1 MYISG
6 GNMTDLRM
14 EIEVHYEPLL
24 AEIHSR
30 VSQWLID
37 YKAGL
42 WGKPYESK
50 DLRLSKVEAYL
61 DDIPLWVL
69 LSVASNSA
77 ETLQTCSARLGS
89 FLEDETI
96 LAIKTGAEILSICDG
111 LGFSIERPIYGEGNT
126 FMVTCKLDRLS
137 EVLSLQAL
145 EFYPMPELTIPS
157 YSKDASRVLL
167 GHRENRHNN
176 GVNMSVLSI
185 LSTVGYKLTDIA
197 KDVEP
202 KPEGVKQEDWDNYL
216 SQSEIVKAE
225 LANKPFYFKWAYD
238 KRGRVYSHGYHI
250 NIQSSEY
257 HKACLSFSKSV
268 ELTDRGW
275 YWLKVDIANAFG
287 LDKELWADRVAFVDS
302 NIDAMLADIDGWS
315 EKADDKLL
323 AKSALLA
330 YRDSLASGKSNHIV
344 RLDATTSG
352 PQLMSVMARDIEG
365 MERFNVIGSS
375 VRRDFYT
382 EVAQAIYDQ
391 TRDSKL
397 WGSNPDFKKIRKDI
411 KRSIMT
417 YYYNSEA
424 NPKAYF
430 GEDSKELKVFYDV
443 MATSAKGAVE
453 LKGYINSL
461 WSDTKL
467 YNAWYLPDGHYA
479 YCPVMVQDK
488 KRVEVKEMKGGT
500 ATMTVVCD
508 VNKPSHEPHRSLMPS
523 TIHSV
528 DGLILRWVVEILN
541 DQGIQVSP
549 IHDSFGVH
557 AEHCDALREAYRKCL
572 ARLYKEDILNS
583 ILRQIQPDASFKL
596 PEYSEE
602 VYQAIR
608 GNTEG
613 YYIC

>member
-1 MYISG
+1 MEVD
-6 GNMTDLRM
+6 MVDLKL

-24 AEIHSR
+24 SEIHSR
-30 VSQWLID
+30 ISKWLEE
-37 YKAGL
+37 YKSGL
-42 WGKPYESK
+42 WGKTYESK
-50 DLRLSKVEAYL
+50 DSRLAKVEANL

-69 LSVASNSA
+69 VSVASNQQ

-111 LGFSIERPIYGEGNT
+111 LGFSIERPIYGQGNT

-145 EFYPMPELTIPS
+145 EFYPMPELAIPDCPKS
-157 YSKDASRVLL
+157 NAQVLL
-167 GHRENRHNN
+167 GHRENRHENTL
-176 GVNMSVLSI
+176 NMSVLSI
-185 LSTVGYKLTDIA
+185 LGSVGYKLTPIA
-197 KDVEP
+197 AMTEEKT
-202 KPEGVKQEDWDNYL
+202 EGVRQEDWDNYL
-216 SQSEIVKAE
+216 EQCEIVKSE
-225 LANKPFYFKWAYD
+225 LGSKPFYFKWAYD
-238 KRGRVYSHGYHI
+238 KRGRVYSRGYHI
-250 NIQSSEY
+250 QIQANEF
-257 HKACLSFSKSV
+257 HKACLAFSKSV
-268 ELTDRGW
+268 DLTDRGW

-287 LDKELWADRVAFVDS
+287 LDKELWADRVAFVDN

-315 EKADDKLL
+315 AKADEPLL

-330 YRDSLASGKSNHIV
+330 YKESLATGKSNHIV

-352 PQLMSVMARDIEG
+352 PQLMSVMTRDIEG
-365 MERFNVIGSS
+365 MQRFNVIGSS
-375 VRRDFYT
+375 ARRDFYT
-382 EVAQAIYDQ
+382 EVTTAIYDQ
-391 TRDSKL
+391 TRGSKL
-397 WGSNPDFKKIRKDI
+397 WGSNPDFKNIRKDI

-488 KRVEVKEMKGGT
+488 KRVEIKEMKGGT

-508 VNKPSHEPHRSLMPS
+508 VNKPSHESHRSLMPS

-528 DGLILRWVVEILN
+528 DALIMRWVVEILN

-583 ILRQIQPDASFKL
+583 ILRQIQPDAEFEL
-596 PEYSEE
+596 PKYSEE
-602 VYQAIR
+602 IYQAIR

>member
-1 MYISG
+1 MV
-6 GNMTDLRM
+6 DLRM

-24 AEIHSR
+24 SEIHSR
-30 VSQWLID
+30 ISKWLED
-37 YKAGL
+37 YRLGL
-42 WGKPYESK
+42 WGKTYESK
-50 DLRLSKVEAYL
+50 DLRLSKVKANL

-69 LSVASNSA
+69 LSIASNSA

-89 FLEDETI
+89 FLEDETL
-96 LAIKTGAEILSICDG
+96 LAIKTGAELLSICDG
-111 LGFSIERPIYGEGNT
+111 LGYVIERPVYGEGNT
-126 FMVTCKLDRLS
+126 FMVHCHLDRLS
-137 EVLSLQAL
+137 EVLALQAL
-145 EFYPMPELTIPS
+145 EFYPMPEESIPS
-157 YSKDASRVLL
+157 YSKDSSRVLL

-176 GVNMSVLSI
+176 GVNMSVLAI
-185 LSTVGYKLTDIA
+185 LSTVGYKLTPIA
-197 KDVEP
+197 AMTED
-202 KPEGVKQEDWDNYL
+202 KPEGVRDTDWQNYL
-216 SQSEIVKAE
+216 EQCEIVKAE

-238 KRGRVYSHGYHI
+238 KRGRVYSKGYHI
-250 NIQSSEY
+250 NIQANEY
-257 HKACLSFSKSV
+257 HKACLSFSKEV

-287 LDKELWADRVAFVDS
+287 LDKLTWDERVAYVDEH
-302 NIDAMLADIDGWS
+302 ITDMLTDIEAWS

-330 YRDSLASGKSNHIV
+330 YKESLATGKSNHIV

-365 MERFNVIGSS
+365 MQRFNVIGSS

-397 WGSNPDFKKIRKDI
+397 WGSNPDFKKIRKGI
-411 KRSIMT
+411 KQSIMT

-523 TIHSV
+523 TIHSI
-528 DGLILRWVVEILN
+528 DALMMRWVVEILN

-583 ILRQIQPDASFKL
+583 ILKQIQSDAEFKL
-596 PEYSEE
+596 PEYDPAIYE
-602 VYQAIR
+602 AIR
-608 GNTEG
+608 NNTDG

>member
-1 MYISG
+1 MV
-6 GNMTDLRM
+6 DLKL

-24 AEIHSR
+24 SEIHKRISK
-30 VSQWLID
+30 WLED
-37 YKAGL
+37 YRLGL
-42 WGKPYESK
+42 WGKTYESK
-50 DLRLSKVEAYL
+50 DIRIAKVEANL

-69 LSVASNSA
+69 LSIASNSD

-96 LAIKTGAEILSICDG
+96 LAIKTGAELLSICDG
-111 LGFSIERPIYGEGNT
+111 LGYVIERPVYGQGNT
-126 FMVTCKLDRLS
+126 FMVHCKLDRLS

-145 EFYPMPELTIPS
+145 EFYPMPEVSIPDCPKS
-157 YSKDASRVLL
+157 NAQVLL
-167 GHRENRHNN
+167 GHRENRHENTL
-176 GVNMSVLSI
+176 NMSVLSI
-185 LSTVGYKLTDIA
+185 LGSVGYRLTPIA
-197 KDVEP
+197 TMVEP
-202 KPEGVKQEDWDNYL
+202 KPDGVRAEDWDNYL
-216 SQSEIVKAE
+216 EQCEIVKSE

-238 KRGRVYSHGYHI
+238 KRGRVYSKGYHI
-250 NIQSSEY
+250 NIQANEY

-287 LDKELWADRVAFVDS
+287 LDKETWADRVAFVDS
-302 NIDAMLADIDGWS
+302 NIDAMLADIDAWS

-330 YRDSLASGKSNHIV
+330 YRDSLVTGKSNHIV

-365 MERFNVIGSS
+365 MQRFNVIGSS

-411 KRSIMT
+411 KRSLMT

-488 KRVEVKEMKGGT
+488 KRVEIKEMKGGT

-523 TIHSV
+523 TIHSI
-528 DGLILRWVVEILN
+528 DALMMRWVVEILN

-572 ARLYKEDILNS
+572 ARLYKEDILNN
-583 ILRQIQPDASFKL
+583 ILSQIQPDARFEL
-596 PEYSEE
+596 PEYDPAIYE
-602 VYQAIR
+602 AIR
-608 GNTEG
+608 NNADG

>member
-1 MYISG
+1 
-6 GNMTDLRM
+6 MTDLRL
-14 EIEVHYEPLL
+14 EIEVHYELL
-24 AEIHSR
+24 LSEIHKR
-30 VSQWLID
+30 VSQWLQD
-37 YKAGL
+37 YKSGL
-42 WGKPYESK
+42 WGKTYESK

-69 LSVASNSA
+69 VSVASNQQ

-111 LGFSIERPIYGEGNT
+111 LGYIIERPVYGEGNT

-145 EFYPMPELTIPS
+145 EFYPMPELAIPDCPKS
-157 YSKDASRVLL
+157 NSAVLL
-167 GHRENRHNN
+167 GHKENRHENTL
-176 GVNMSVLSI
+176 NMSVLAI
-185 LSTVGYKLTDIA
+185 LSSVGYRLTTIA
-197 KDVEP
+197 TMTEE
-202 KPEGVKQEDWDNYL
+202 KPEGVRDTDWQNYL
-216 SQSEIVKAE
+216 EQCEIVKAE
-225 LANKPFYFKWAYD
+225 LADKPFYFKWAYD
-238 KRGRVYSHGYHI
+238 KRGRVYSKGYHI
-250 NIQSSEY
+250 QIQASEY
-257 HKACLSFSKSV
+257 HKACLQFSKSV

-287 LDKELWADRVAFVDS
+287 LDKLTWDERVNYVDEYIS
-302 NIDAMLADIDGWS
+302 DMLADIDAWS
-315 EKADDKLL
+315 AKADDPLL

-330 YRDSLASGKSNHIV
+330 YKESLQTGKSNHIV

-352 PQLMSVMARDIEG
+352 AQLMSVLTRDIEA
-365 MERFNVIGSS
+365 MEKLNVLGSDT
-375 VRRDFYT
+375 RWDFYT
-382 EVAQAIYDQ
+382 LVAKEVYAR
-391 TRDSKL
+391 TSDSKL
-397 WGSNPDFKKIRKDI
+397 WGDSPNFKEIRKLC
-411 KRSIMT
+411 KKAIMT
-417 YYYNSEA
+417 SLYNSEA
-424 NPKAYF
+424 KPAEFF
-430 GEDSKELKVFYDV
+430 GKDTKELQEFYNVLDEV
-443 MATSAKGAVE
+443 VPGAMK
-453 LKGYINSL
+453 LKSYINSL
-461 WSDTKL
+461 WSDKVL
-467 YNAWYLPDGHYA
+467 ANSWYLPDGHYA

-508 VNKPSHEPHRSLMPS
+508 VNKASNEPHRSLTPNV
-523 TIHSV
+523 IHSIDAV
-528 DGLILRWVVEILN
+528 VMRWVVEILN

-572 ARLYKEDILNS
+572 ARLYKEDILNN
-583 ILRQIQPDASFKL
+583 ILRQIQPDAEFEL

>member
-1 MYISG
+1 MVDI
-6 GNMTDLRM
+6 RM

-24 AEIHSR
+24 AEIHSHI
-30 VSQWLID
+30 SKWLED
-37 YKAGL
+37 YRLGL
-42 WGKPYESK
+42 WGKTYESK
-50 DLRLSKVEAYL
+50 DIRLSKVEAAL

-69 LSVASNSA
+69 LSIASNQQ

-111 LGFSIERPIYGEGNT
+111 LGYQIERPVYGEGNT

-145 EFYPMPELTIPS
+145 EFYPMPELAIPDCPKS
-157 YSKDASRVLL
+157 NAQVLL
-167 GHRENRHNN
+167 GHRENRHSNTI
-176 GVNMSVLSI
+176 NMSVLAI

-197 KDVEP
+197 KEVEP
-202 KPEGVKQEDWDNYL
+202 KPEGVRDTDWDNYL
-216 SQSEIVKAE
+216 EQCKIVKSE
-225 LANKPFYFKWAYD
+225 LQGKPFYFKWAYD
-238 KRGRVYSHGYHI
+238 KRGRVYSKGYHI
-250 NIQSSEY
+250 NIQANEY

-268 ELTDRGW
+268 DLTDRGW

-287 LDKELWADRVAFVDS
+287 LDKELWADRVAYVDEH
-302 NIDAMLADIDGWS
+302 ITDMLADIDAWS
-315 EKADDKLL
+315 AKADDPLL

-330 YRDSLASGKSNHIV
+330 YRDSLATGKSSHIV

-352 PQLMSVMARDIEG
+352 PQLMSVMTRDIAG

-375 VRRDFYT
+375 ARRDFYT

-443 MATSAKGAVE
+443 METSATGAVA
-453 LKGYINSL
+453 LKKYINSL
-461 WSDTKL
+461 WSDKVL

-488 KRVEVKEMKGGT
+488 KRVEIKEMKGGT

-523 TIHSV
+523 TIHSI
-528 DGLILRWVVEILN
+528 DALMMRWVVEILN

-572 ARLYKEDILNS
+572 ARLYKEDILND
-583 ILRQIQPDASFKL
+583 ILKQIQPDAKFEL
-596 PEYSEE
+596 PEYDPAIYE
-602 VYQAIR
+602 AIR
-608 GNTEG
+608 NNADG

>member
-1 MYISG
+1 MV
-6 GNMTDLRM
+6 DRKL

-37 YKAGL
+37 YKSGL
-42 WGKPYESK
+42 WGKTYESK
-50 DLRLSKVEAYL
+50 NIRVAKVEAAL
-61 DDIPLWVL
+61 EDIPLWVL
-69 LSVASNSA
+69 LSVASNQQ

-111 LGFSIERPIYGEGNT
+111 LGYEIERPVYGEGNT
-126 FMVTCKLDRLS
+126 FMVHCHLDRLR
-137 EVLSLQAL
+137 EVLALQAL
-145 EFYPMPELTIPS
+145 EFYPMPELAIPDCPKS
-157 YSKDASRVLL
+157 NAQVLL
-167 GHRENRHNN
+167 GHRENRHENTL
-176 GVNMSVLSI
+176 NMSVLSI
-185 LSTVGYKLTDIA
+185 LGSVGYKLTDIA
-197 KDVEP
+197 KEIEE
-202 KPEGVKQEDWDNYL
+202 KPEGVIDTDWDTYL
-216 SQSEIVKAE
+216 EQCEIVKTE
-225 LANKPFYFKWAYD
+225 LSSKPFYFKWAYD
-238 KRGRVYSHGYHI
+238 KRGRVYSKGYHI
-250 NIQSSEY
+250 NIQANEY
-257 HKACLSFSKSV
+257 HKACLQFSKSV
-268 ELTDRGW
+268 DLTDRGW

-287 LDKELWADRVAFVDS
+287 LDKLTWDERVAYVDEH
-302 NIDAMLADIDGWS
+302 ITDMIADIDAWS
-315 EKADDKLL
+315 AKADDPLL

-330 YRDSLASGKSNHIV
+330 YKESLATGKSNHIV

-352 PQLMSVMARDIEG
+352 PQLMSVMTRDIEG
-365 MERFNVIGSS
+365 MQRFNVIGSDT
-375 VRRDFYT
+375 RRDFYT
-382 EVAQAIYDQ
+382 EIATAIYDQ
-391 TRDSKL
+391 TRGSKL
-397 WGSNPDFKKIRKDI
+397 WGETPSFKNIRKDI
-411 KRSIMT
+411 KASIMT
-417 YYYNSEA
+417 YFYNSEA

-488 KRVEVKEMKGGT
+488 KRIEIKEMKGGT

-508 VNKPSHEPHRSLMPS
+508 VNKPSHKPHRSLMPS

-528 DGLILRWVVEILN
+528 DALMMRWVVEILN

-572 ARLYKEDILNS
+572 ARLYKEDILND
-583 ILRQIQPDASFKL
+583 ILKQIQPDASFEL
-596 PEYSEE
+596 PEYDPAIYE
-602 VYQAIR
+602 AIR
-608 GNTEG
+608 NNADG

>member
-1 MYISG
+1 MI
-6 GNMTDLRM
+6 DLKL

-24 AEIHSR
+24 AEIHKR
-30 VSQWLID
+30 VSQWLQD
-37 YKAGL
+37 YKSGL
-42 WGKPYESK
+42 WGKTYESK
-50 DLRLSKVEAYL
+50 DMRLAKVEANL
-61 DDIPLWVL
+61 EDIPLWVL
-69 LSVASNSA
+69 LSIASNQS

-89 FLEDETI
+89 SLEDETL

-111 LGFSIERPIYGEGNT
+111 LGFSIERPIYGQGNT
-126 FMVTCKLDRLS
+126 FMVHCHLDRLS
-137 EVLSLQAL
+137 EVLALQAL
-145 EFYPMPELTIPS
+145 EFYPMPEVSIPDCPKS
-157 YSKDASRVLL
+157 NAQVLL
-167 GHRENRHNN
+167 GHRENRHENSL
-176 GVNMSVLSI
+176 NMSVLSI
-185 LSTVGYKLTDIA
+185 LGSVGYRLTPIA
-197 KDVEP
+197 AMVEP
-202 KPEGVKQEDWDNYL
+202 KPEGVRDTDWQNYL
-216 SQSEIVKAE
+216 EQCEIVKAE
-225 LANKPFYFKWAYD
+225 LGSKPFYFKWAYD
-238 KRGRVYSHGYHI
+238 KRGRVYSKGYHI
-250 NIQSSEY
+250 NIQANEY
-257 HKACLSFSKSV
+257 HKACISFSKSV
-268 ELTDRGW
+268 DLTDRGW

-315 EKADDKLL
+315 SKADEPLL

-330 YRDSLASGKSNHIV
+330 YKESLATGKSNHIV

-352 PQLMSVMARDIEG
+352 PQLMSVMTRDIEG
-365 MERFNVIGSS
+365 MQRFNVIGNST
-375 VRRDFYT
+375 RRDFYT

-397 WGSNPDFKKIRKDI
+397 WGETPSFKNIRKDI
-411 KRSIMT
+411 KASIMT
-417 YYYNSEA
+417 YFYNSEA

-443 MATSAKGAVE
+443 MTTSAKGAVE
-453 LKGYINSL
+453 LKSYINSL

-488 KRVEVKEMKGGT
+488 KRVEIKEMKGGT
-500 ATMTVVCD
+500 ATITVVCD
-508 VNKPSHEPHRSLMPS
+508 VNKPSHEPHRSLTPNVV
-523 TIHSV
+523 HSIDAV
-528 DGLILRWVVEILN
+528 VMHWVVEMLN

-583 ILRQIQPDASFKL
+583 IFRQIQPDASFEL

>member
-1 MYISG
+1 MV
-6 GNMTDLRM
+6 DLKL

-37 YKAGL
+37 YKSGL
-42 WGKPYESK
+42 WGKTYESK
-50 DLRLSKVEAYL
+50 DSRLAKVEANL

-69 LSVASNSA
+69 VSVASNQQ

-111 LGFSIERPIYGEGNT
+111 LGYEIERPVYGEGNT

-137 EVLSLQAL
+137 EVLTFQAL
-145 EFYPMPELTIPS
+145 EFYPMPELAIPDCPKS
-157 YSKDASRVLL
+157 NAQVLL
-167 GHRENRHNN
+167 GHRENRHSNPI
-176 GVNMSVLSI
+176 NMSVLAI

-197 KDVEP
+197 KEIEP
-202 KPEGVKQEDWDNYL
+202 KPEGVRDTDWDNYL
-216 SQSEIVKAE
+216 SQSELVKAE
-225 LANKPFYFKWAYD
+225 LGSKPFYFKWAYD
-238 KRGRVYSHGYHI
+238 KRGRVYSRGYHV
-250 NIQSSEY
+250 NVQANEF

-268 ELTDRGW
+268 DLTDRGW

-287 LDKELWADRVAFVDS
+287 LDKLTWDERVAYVDEHITDMLA
-302 NIDAMLADIDGWS
+302 NIDAWS

-330 YRDSLASGKSNHIV
+330 YQESLATGKSSHIV

-352 PQLMSVMARDIEG
+352 PQIMSVLTRDVVG
-365 MERFNVIGSS
+365 MQRFNVIGSS

-411 KRSIMT
+411 KQSIMT

-488 KRVEVKEMKGGT
+488 KRVEIKEMKGGT

-523 TIHSV
+523 TIHSI
-528 DGLILRWVVEILN
+528 DALMMRWVVEILN

-583 ILRQIQPDASFKL
+583 ILRQIQPDAEFEL
-596 PEYSEE
+596 PEYDPAIYE
-602 VYQAIR
+602 AIR
-608 GNTEG
+608 NNTDG

>member
-1 MYISG
+1 MVDIH
-6 GNMTDLRM
+6 L

-30 VSQWLID
+30 VSQWLSD

-42 WGKPYESK
+42 WGKTYESK
-50 DLRLSKVEAYL
+50 DTRLAKVEANL
-61 DDIPLWVL
+61 EDIPLWVL
-69 LSVASNSA
+69 LSIASNQQ

-111 LGFSIERPIYGEGNT
+111 LGYEIERPIYGEGNT
-126 FMVTCKLDRLS
+126 FMVHCHLDKLS
-137 EVLSLQAL
+137 EVLALQAL
-145 EFYPMPELTIPS
+145 EFYPMPELVIPDCPKS
-157 YSKDASRVLL
+157 NAQVLL
-167 GHRENRHNN
+167 GHRENRHENTL
-176 GVNMSVLSI
+176 NMSVLSI
-185 LSTVGYKLTDIA
+185 LGSVGYRLTPIA
-197 KDVEP
+197 TMTED
-202 KPEGVKQEDWDNYL
+202 KPEGVRQEDWDNYL

-238 KRGRVYSHGYHI
+238 KRGRVYSKGYHI
-250 NIQSSEY
+250 NIQANEY
-257 HKACLSFSKSV
+257 HKACLSFSKEV

-287 LDKELWADRVAFVDS
+287 LDKELW
-302 NIDAMLADIDGWS
+302 
-315 EKADDKLL
+315 
-323 AKSALLA
+323 
-330 YRDSLASGKSNHIV
+330 
-344 RLDATTSG
+344 T
-352 PQLMSVMARDIEG
+352 PQLMSVMTRDIEG
-365 MERFNVIGSS
+365 MERFNVIGNS

-382 EVAQAIYDQ
+382 EVATAIYDQ

-397 WGSNPDFKKIRKDI
+397 WGSTPDFKKIRKDI

-488 KRVEVKEMKGGT
+488 KRVEIKEMKGGT

-523 TIHSV
+523 TTHSV
-528 DGLILRWVVEILN
+528 DALMMRWVVEILN

-583 ILRQIQPDASFKL
+583 ILKQIQPDAEFEL

-602 VYQAIR
+602 IYQAIR

>member
-1 MYISG
+1 MV
-6 GNMTDLRM
+6 DLKL
-14 EIEVHYEPLL
+14 EIEVYYKPLL
-24 AEIHSR
+24 SEIHKRISK
-30 VSQWLID
+30 WLED
-37 YKAGL
+37 YRLGL
-42 WGKPYESK
+42 WGKTYESK
-50 DLRLSKVEAYL
+50 DSRLAKVEAAL
-61 DDIPLWVL
+61 EDIPLWVL
-69 LSVASNSA
+69 VSVASNQQ

-89 FLEDETI
+89 FLEDETL
-96 LAIKTGAEILSICDG
+96 LAIKTGAEVLSICDG
-111 LGFSIERPIYGEGNT
+111 LGFSIERPIYGQGNT
-126 FMVTCKLDRLS
+126 FKVHCHLDRLS

-145 EFYPMPELTIPS
+145 EFYPMPELAIPS
-157 YSKDASRVLL
+157 YSKDSSRVLL
-167 GHRENRHNN
+167 GHRENRHSNPI
-176 GVNMSVLSI
+176 NMSVLSI

-197 KDVEP
+197 KEVEP
-202 KPEGVKQEDWDNYL
+202 KPEGVRQEDWDNYL
-216 SQSEIVKAE
+216 SQSKLVKDA
-225 LANKPFYFKWAYD
+225 LGNKPFYFKWAYD
-238 KRGRVYSHGYHI
+238 KRGRVYSRGYHI

-257 HKACLSFSKSV
+257 HKACLQFSKEV

-287 LDKELWADRVAFVDS
+287 LDKEVWDKRVAFVDS
-302 NIDAMLADIDGWS
+302 NIDAMLADIDVWS
-315 EKADDKLL
+315 AKADDPLL

-330 YRDSLASGKSNHIV
+330 YKDSLVTGKSNHIV

-352 PQLMSVMARDIEG
+352 PQLMSVMTRDIEG
-365 MERFNVIGSS
+365 MQRFNVVDSS

-411 KRSIMT
+411 KRSLMT

-430 GEDSKELKVFYDV
+430 GEDSEELRVFYDV
-443 MATSAKGAVE
+443 METSATGAVA
-453 LKGYINSL
+453 LKKYINSL

-508 VNKPSHEPHRSLMPS
+508 VNKASHEPHRSLMPS

-528 DGLILRWVVEILN
+528 DGLILRWVIEKLN

-583 ILRQIQPDASFKL
+583 ILKQIQPDARFEL
-596 PEYSEE
+596 PEYDPA
-602 VYQAIR
+602 VYEAIR
-608 GNTEG
+608 NNADG

>member
-1 MYISG
+1 MV
-6 GNMTDLRM
+6 DLKL

-24 AEIHSR
+24 AEIHKR
-30 VSQWLID
+30 VSKWLQD
-37 YKAGL
+37 YRLGL
-42 WGKPYESK
+42 WGKTYESK
-50 DLRLSKVEAYL
+50 DIRVAKVEAAL
-61 DDIPLWVL
+61 EDIPLWVL
-69 LSVASNSA
+69 FSVASNSA

-96 LAIKTGAEILSICDG
+96 LAIKTGAELLSICDG
-111 LGFSIERPIYGEGNT
+111 LGYEIERPIYGQGNT

-145 EFYPMPELTIPS
+145 EFYPMPELAIPDCPKS
-157 YSKDASRVLL
+157 NAQVLL
-167 GHRENRHNN
+167 GHRENRHENTL
-176 GVNMSVLSI
+176 NMSVLSI
-185 LSTVGYKLTDIA
+185 LGSVGYRLTPIA
-197 KDVEP
+197 TMTED
-202 KPEGVKQEDWDNYL
+202 KPDGVRQEDWQNYL
-216 SQSEIVKAE
+216 EQCEIVKAE
-225 LANKPFYFKWAYD
+225 LGSKPFYFKWAYD
-238 KRGRVYSHGYHI
+238 KRGRVYSRGYHI
-250 NIQSSEY
+250 QIQANEF

-268 ELTDRGW
+268 DLTDRGW

-287 LDKELWADRVAFVDS
+287 LDKLTWDERVAYVDEH
-302 NIDAMLADIDGWS
+302 ITDMLADIDAWS
-315 EKADDKLL
+315 DKADDKLL

-330 YRDSLASGKSNHIV
+330 YKESLATGKSNHIV

-352 PQLMSVMARDIEG
+352 PQLMSVMTRDIEG
-365 MERFNVIGSS
+365 MQRFNVIGSS
-375 VRRDFYT
+375 TRRDFYT
-382 EVAQAIYDQ
+382 EVTTAIYDQ

-443 MATSAKGAVE
+443 MATAAKGAVE

-488 KRVEVKEMKGGT
+488 KRVEIKEMKGGT

-523 TIHSV
+523 TIHSI
-528 DGLILRWVVEILN
+528 DALMMRWVVEILN

-572 ARLYKEDILNS
+572 ARLYKEDILGS
-583 ILRQIQPDASFKL
+583 ILRQIQPDARFEL
-596 PEYSEE
+596 PEYDPAIYE
-602 VYQAIR
+602 AIR
-608 GNTEG
+608 NNTDG

>member
-1 MYISG
+1 MV
-6 GNMTDLRM
+6 DLKL

-24 AEIHSR
+24 AEIHKRISK
-30 VSQWLID
+30 WLED
-37 YKAGL
+37 YHLGL
-42 WGKPYESK
+42 WGKTYESK
-50 DLRLSKVEAYL
+50 DSRLAKVEAAL

-69 LSVASNSA
+69 LSVASNTS

-89 FLEDETI
+89 FLEDETL

-111 LGFSIERPIYGEGNT
+111 LGYEIERPIYGQGNT
-126 FMVTCKLDRLS
+126 FMVHCRLDRLS

-145 EFYPMPELTIPS
+145 EFYPMPELAIPDCPKS
-157 YSKDASRVLL
+157 NAQVLL
-167 GHRENRHNN
+167 GHRENRHDREI
-176 GVNMSVLSI
+176 NMSVLDI
-185 LSTVGYKLTDIA
+185 LSTVGYKLTPIA
-197 KDVEP
+197 AMAED
-202 KPEGVKQEDWDNYL
+202 KPEGVREEDWTNYL
-216 SQSEIVKAE
+216 EQCEIVKSE
-225 LANKPFYFKWAYD
+225 LGSKPFYFKWAYD
-238 KRGRVYSHGYHI
+238 KRGRVYDKGYHI
-250 NIQSSEY
+250 HIQSSEY
-257 HKACLSFSKSV
+257 HKACLSFSKEV

-287 LDKELWADRVAFVDS
+287 LDKELWADRVAYVDE
-302 NIDAMLADIDGWS
+302 NIDAMLLDIDGWS
-315 EKADDKLL
+315 EKADDPLL

-330 YRDSLASGKSNHIV
+330 YKESLATGKSNHIV

-352 PQLMSVMARDIEG
+352 PQIMSVLTRDVAG
-365 MERFNVIGSS
+365 MERFNVIGSDT
-375 VRRDFYT
+375 RRDFYT
-382 EVAQAIYDQ
+382 EVATAIYDR
-391 TRDSKL
+391 TKGSKL

-417 YYYNSEA
+417 YFYNSEA

-430 GEDSKELKVFYDV
+430 GEDSEELRVFYDV
-443 MATSAKGAVE
+443 METSATGAVA
-453 LKGYINSL
+453 LKKYINSL

-488 KRVEVKEMKGGT
+488 KRVEIKEMKGGT

-523 TIHSV
+523 TIHSI
-528 DGLILRWVVEILN
+528 DALMMRWVVEILN

-557 AEHCDALREAYRKCL
+557 ANHCDALREAYRKCL
-572 ARLYKEDILNS
+572 ARLYKEGTINS
-583 ILRQIQPDASFKL
+583 ILSQIQPDAEYPL
-596 PEYSEE
+596 PEYDPA
-602 VYQAIR
+602 VYEAIR
-608 GNTEG
+608 NNTDG

>member
-1 MYISG
+1 MVDI
-6 GNMTDLRM
+6 RM

-24 AEIHSR
+24 AEIHKRISK
-30 VSQWLID
+30 WLED
-37 YKAGL
+37 YRLGL
-42 WGKPYESK
+42 WGKTYESK
-50 DLRLSKVEAYL
+50 DIRIAKVEANL

-111 LGFSIERPIYGEGNT
+111 LGYVIERPIYGQGNT
-126 FMVTCKLDRLS
+126 FMVTCHLDRLS

-145 EFYPMPELTIPS
+145 EFYPMPEVSIPDCPKS
-157 YSKDASRVLL
+157 NAQVLL
-167 GHRENRHNN
+167 GHRENRHENSL
-176 GVNMSVLSI
+176 NMSVLSI
-185 LSTVGYKLTDIA
+185 LGSVGYRLTPITSM
-197 KDVEP
+197 VEP
-202 KPEGVKQEDWDNYL
+202 KPEGVRDTAWQNYL
-216 SQSEIVKAE
+216 EQCEIVKAE

-238 KRGRVYSHGYHI
+238 KRGRVYSRGYHI
-250 NIQSSEY
+250 QIQANEF
-257 HKACLSFSKSV
+257 HKACLAFSKSV
-268 ELTDRGW
+268 DLTDRGW

-287 LDKELWADRVAFVDS
+287 LDKLTWDERVAYVDEH
-302 NIDAMLADIDGWS
+302 ITDMLADIDTWS
-315 EKADDKLL
+315 AKADDPLL

-330 YRDSLASGKSNHIV
+330 YQESLQTGKSNHIV

-352 PQLMSVMARDIEG
+352 PQLMSVMTRDIEG
-365 MERFNVIGSS
+365 MQRFNVIGSS

-443 MATSAKGAVE
+443 METSATGAVA
-453 LKGYINSL
+453 LKKYINSL

-488 KRVEVKEMKGGT
+488 KRIEVKEMKGGT

-572 ARLYKEDILNS
+572 ARLYKEDILNG
-583 ILRQIQPDASFKL
+583 ILRQIQPDARFEL

-602 VYQAIR
+602 IYQAIR

>member
-1 MYISG
+1 MVDI
-6 GNMTDLRM
+6 RM
-14 EIEVHYEPLL
+14 EIEVHYESLL

-30 VSQWLID
+30 VSQWLQD
-37 YKAGL
+37 YKSGL
-42 WGKPYESK
+42 WGKTYESK
-50 DLRLSKVEAYL
+50 DSRLAKVEANL
-61 DDIPLWVL
+61 EDIPLWVL
-69 LSVASNSA
+69 LSIASNQQ

-111 LGFSIERPIYGEGNT
+111 LSFSIERPVYGEGNT
-126 FMVTCKLDRLS
+126 FMVHCHLDRLS
-137 EVLSLQAL
+137 EVLALQAL
-145 EFYPMPELTIPS
+145 EFYPMPELAIPS

-176 GVNMSVLSI
+176 GVNMSVLAI
-185 LSTVGYKLTDIA
+185 LSTVGYRLTPITAMTED
-197 KDVEP
+197 KP
-202 KPEGVKQEDWDNYL
+202 KGVRDTDWDNYL
-216 SQSEIVKAE
+216 KQCEIVKSE
-225 LANKPFYFKWAYD
+225 LGSKSFYFKWAYD
-238 KRGRVYSHGYHI
+238 KRGRVYSKGYHI
-250 NIQSSEY
+250 NIQANEY
-257 HKACLSFSKSV
+257 HKACLSFSKAV

-287 LDKELWADRVAFVDS
+287 LDKLTWDERVAYVDEH
-302 NIDAMLADIDGWS
+302 ITDMLADIDAWS
-315 EKADDKLL
+315 EKADDPLL

-330 YRDSLASGKSNHIV
+330 YKESLATGKSNHIV

-352 PQLMSVMARDIEG
+352 PQLMSVMTRDIEG
-365 MERFNVIGSS
+365 MQRFNVIGSS

-397 WGSNPDFKKIRKDI
+397 WGSNPDFKNIRKDI
-411 KRSIMT
+411 KASIMT
-417 YYYNSEA
+417 YFYNSEA

-488 KRVEVKEMKGGT
+488 KRIEVKEMKGGT

-528 DGLILRWVVEILN
+528 DALMMRWVVEILN

-583 ILRQIQPDASFKL
+583 ILRQIQPDAEFKL

-602 VYQAIR
+602 IYQAIR
-608 GNTEG
+608 NNTDG

>member
-1 MYISG
+1 MVDI
-6 GNMTDLRM
+6 RM

-30 VSQWLID
+30 VSQWLQD
-37 YKAGL
+37 YKSGL
-42 WGKPYESK
+42 WGKTYESK
-50 DLRLSKVEAYL
+50 DLRLSKVEAAL

-69 LSVASNSA
+69 LSIASNNP
-77 ETLQTCSARLGS
+77 ETLQTCSAKLGS
-89 FLEDETI
+89 FLEDETL
-96 LAIKTGAEILSICDG
+96 LAIKTGAELLSICDG
-111 LGFSIERPIYGEGNT
+111 LGYEIERPIYGEGNT
-126 FMVTCKLDRLS
+126 FMVHCHLDRLS
-137 EVLSLQAL
+137 EVLALQAL
-145 EFYPMPELTIPS
+145 EFYPMPELAIPS
-157 YSKDASRVLL
+157 YSKDSSRVLL
-167 GHRENRHNN
+167 GHRENRHSNHI
-176 GVNMSVLSI
+176 NMSVLAI
-185 LSTVGYKLTDIA
+185 LSTVGYKLTPIA
-197 KDVEP
+197 AMVEP
-202 KPEGVKQEDWDNYL
+202 KPEGVRDTDWQSYL
-216 SQSEIVKAE
+216 EQCEIVKAE
-225 LANKPFYFKWAYD
+225 LGSKPFYFKWAYD
-238 KRGRVYSHGYHI
+238 KRGRVYSKGYHI
-250 NIQSSEY
+250 NIQANEY

-287 LDKELWADRVAFVDS
+287 LDKLTWNERVAYVDEH
-302 NIDAMLADIDGWS
+302 ITDMLADIDTWS
-315 EKADDKLL
+315 AKADDPLL

-330 YRDSLASGKSNHIV
+330 YRDSLVTGKSSHIV

-352 PQLMSVMARDIEG
+352 PQLMSVMTRDIDG

-382 EVAQAIYDQ
+382 EVATAIYDQ

-467 YNAWYLPDGHYA
+467 YNAWCLPDGHYA

-488 KRVEVKEMKGGT
+488 KRVEIKEMKGGT

-523 TIHSV
+523 TIHSI
-528 DGLILRWVVEILN
+528 DALMMRWVVEILN
-541 DQGIQVSP
+541 DQGIEVSP
-549 IHDSFGVH
+549 IHDSFGVN

-572 ARLYKEDILNS
+572 ARLYREDIRNS
-583 ILRQIQPDASFKL
+583 ILKQIQPDAEFEL
-596 PEYSEE
+596 PEYDPA
-602 VYQAIR
+602 VYEAIR
-608 GNTEG
+608 NNTDG

>member
-1 MYISG
+1 MV
-6 GNMTDLRM
+6 DLKL

-24 AEIHSR
+24 AEIHKR
-30 VSQWLID
+30 VSKWLQD
-37 YKAGL
+37 YRLGL
-42 WGKPYESK
+42 WGKTYESK
-50 DLRLSKVEAYL
+50 DIRVAKVEAAL
-61 DDIPLWVL
+61 EDIPLWVL
-69 LSVASNSA
+69 FSVASNSA

-96 LAIKTGAEILSICDG
+96 LAIKTGAELLSICDG
-111 LGFSIERPIYGEGNT
+111 LGYEIERPIYGQGNT

-145 EFYPMPELTIPS
+145 EFYPMPELAIPDCPKS
-157 YSKDASRVLL
+157 NAQVLL
-167 GHRENRHNN
+167 GHRENRHENTL
-176 GVNMSVLSI
+176 NMSVLSI
-185 LSTVGYKLTDIA
+185 LGSVGYRLTPIATMTEDKLD
-197 KDVEP
+197 
-202 KPEGVKQEDWDNYL
+202 GVRQEDWQNYL
-216 SQSEIVKAE
+216 EQCEIVKAE
-225 LANKPFYFKWAYD
+225 LGSKPFYFKWAYD
-238 KRGRVYSHGYHI
+238 KRGRVYSRGYHI
-250 NIQSSEY
+250 QIQANEF

-268 ELTDRGW
+268 DLTDRGW

-287 LDKELWADRVAFVDS
+287 LDKLTWDERVAYVDEH
-302 NIDAMLADIDGWS
+302 ITDMLADIDAWS
-315 EKADDKLL
+315 DKADDKLL

-330 YRDSLASGKSNHIV
+330 YKESLATGKSNHIV

-352 PQLMSVMARDIEG
+352 PQLMSVMTRDIEG
-365 MERFNVIGSS
+365 MQRFNVIGSS
-375 VRRDFYT
+375 TRRDFYT
-382 EVAQAIYDQ
+382 EVTTAIYDQ

-443 MATSAKGAVE
+443 MATAAKGAVE

-488 KRVEVKEMKGGT
+488 KRVEIKEMKGGT

-523 TIHSV
+523 TIHSI
-528 DGLILRWVVEILN
+528 DALMMRWVVEILN

-572 ARLYKEDILNS
+572 ARLYKEDILGS
-583 ILRQIQPDASFKL
+583 ILRQIQPDARFEL
-596 PEYSEE
+596 PEYDPAIYE
-602 VYQAIR
+602 AIR
-608 GNTEG
+608 NNTDG

>member
-1 MYISG
+1 MV
-6 GNMTDLRM
+6 DLKL

-30 VSQWLID
+30 VSQWLVD
-37 YKAGL
+37 YKSGL
-42 WGKPYESK
+42 WGKTYESK
-50 DLRLSKVEAYL
+50 DIRLSKVEANL

-69 LSVASNSA
+69 VSVASNSV

-89 FLEDETI
+89 FLEDETL

-111 LGFSIERPIYGEGNT
+111 LGYEIERPIYGQGNT

-145 EFYPMPELTIPS
+145 EFYPMPELAIPYCPKS
-157 YSKDASRVLL
+157 NAQVLL
-167 GHRENRHNN
+167 GHRENRHENSL
-176 GVNMSVLSI
+176 NMSVLSI
-185 LSTVGYKLTDIA
+185 LSTVGYRLTPIA
-197 KDVEP
+197 AMTED
-202 KPEGVKQEDWDNYL
+202 KPEGVRDTDWDNYL
-216 SQSEIVKAE
+216 EQCEIVKAE
-225 LANKPFYFKWAYD
+225 LGSKPFYFKWAYD
-238 KRGRVYSHGYHI
+238 KRGRVYSKGYHI

-268 ELTDRGW
+268 DLTDRGW

-302 NIDAMLADIDGWS
+302 NIDAMLTDIDGWS
-315 EKADDKLL
+315 AKADDSLL

-330 YRDSLASGKSNHIV
+330 YKESLVTGKSNHIV

-365 MERFNVIGSS
+365 MKRFNVIGSS

-382 EVAQAIYDQ
+382 EVAQAIYDR

-397 WGSNPDFKKIRKDI
+397 WGETPSFKSIRKDI

-488 KRVEVKEMKGGT
+488 KRVEIKEMKGGT
-500 ATMTVVCD
+500 ATMTVVCN

-523 TIHSV
+523 TIHSI
-528 DGLILRWVVEILN
+528 DALMMRWVVEILN

-572 ARLYKEDILNS
+572 ARLYKEDILND
-583 ILRQIQPDASFKL
+583 ILKHIQPDAEFKL
-596 PEYSEE
+596 PEYDPAIYE
-602 VYQAIR
+602 AIR
-608 GNTEG
+608 SNTDG

>member
-1 MYISG
+1 MV
-6 GNMTDLRM
+6 DLKL

-24 AEIHSR
+24 SEIHSR
-30 VSQWLID
+30 ISKWID
-37 YKAGL
+37 EYRLGL
-42 WGKPYESK
+42 WGKTYESK
-50 DLRLSKVEAYL
+50 DSRLAKVEANL
-61 DDIPLWVL
+61 EDIPLWVL
-69 LSVASNSA
+69 LSVASNTS

-89 FLEDETI
+89 FLEDETL

-145 EFYPMPELTIPS
+145 EFYPMPELAIPS

-167 GHRENRHNN
+167 GHRENRHSNPL
-176 GVNMSVLSI
+176 NMSVLAI
-185 LSTVGYKLTDIA
+185 LSTVGYKLTGIA
-197 KDVEP
+197 KEVEP
-202 KPEGVKQEDWDNYL
+202 KPEGVRDTDWDTYL
-216 SQSEIVKAE
+216 EQCEIVKAE
-225 LANKPFYFKWAYD
+225 LANKPFYFRWAYD
-238 KRGRVYSHGYHI
+238 KRGRVYSRGYHI

-287 LDKELWADRVAFVDS
+287 LDKELWADRVAYVDE
-302 NIDAMLADIDGWS
+302 NIDAMLSDIEGWS

-330 YRDSLASGKSNHIV
+330 YQESLATGKSNHIV

-352 PQLMSVMARDIEG
+352 PQIMSVLTRDVAG

-382 EVAQAIYDQ
+382 EVAQAIYNQ
-391 TRDSKL
+391 TRNSEL
-397 WGSNPDFKKIRKDI
+397 WGETPSFKNIRKDI
-411 KRSIMT
+411 KASIMT
-417 YYYNSEA
+417 YFYNSEA

-430 GEDSKELKVFYDV
+430 GEDSEELRVFYGV
-443 MATSAKGAVE
+443 METSATGAVA
-453 LKGYINSL
+453 LKKYINSL
-461 WSDTKL
+461 WSDKVL

-488 KRVEVKEMKGGT
+488 KRVEIKEMKGGT

-508 VNKPSHEPHRSLMPS
+508 VNKPSQEPHRSLMPKHLGYS
-523 TIHSV
+523 I
-528 DGLILRWVVEILN
+528 EI
-541 DQGIQVSP
+541 
-549 IHDSFGVH
+549 
-557 AEHCDALREAYRKCL
+557 
-572 ARLYKEDILNS
+572 
-583 ILRQIQPDASFKL
+583 
-596 PEYSEE
+596 
-602 VYQAIR
+602 
-608 GNTEG
+608 
-613 YYIC
+613 YYV

>member
-1 MYISG
+1 MV
-6 GNMTDLRM
+6 DLKL

-24 AEIHSR
+24 AEIHKRISK
-30 VSQWLID
+30 WLED
-37 YKAGL
+37 YRLGL
-42 WGKPYESK
+42 WGKTYESK
-50 DLRLSKVEAYL
+50 NIRVAKVEAAL
-61 DDIPLWVL
+61 EDIPLWVL
-69 LSVASNSA
+69 ISVASNNP

-89 FLEDETI
+89 YLEDETI

-111 LGFSIERPIYGEGNT
+111 LGFGIERPVYGEGNT
-126 FMVTCKLDRLS
+126 FMVHCHLDRLN
-137 EVLSLQAL
+137 EVLVLQAL
-145 EFYPMPELTIPS
+145 EFYPMPELAIPDCPKS
-157 YSKDASRVLL
+157 NAQVLL
-167 GHRENRHNN
+167 GHRENRHSNPI
-176 GVNMSVLSI
+176 NMSVLAI

-202 KPEGVKQEDWDNYL
+202 KPEGVRTEDWDNYL
-216 SQSEIVKAE
+216 EQCEIVKE
-225 LANKPFYFKWAYD
+225 TLGSKPFYFKWAYD
-238 KRGRVYSHGYHI
+238 KRGRVYSRGYHV
-250 NIQSSEY
+250 NVQANEF
-257 HKACLSFSKSV
+257 HKACLAFSKSV
-268 ELTDRGW
+268 DLTDRGW

-287 LDKELWADRVAFVDS
+287 LDKEVWDKRVAFVDS
-302 NIDAMLADIDGWS
+302 NIDAMLADIDAWS
-315 EKADDKLL
+315 DKADDPLL
-323 AKSALLA
+323 AKSALLT
-330 YRDSLASGKSNHIV
+330 YRESLVTSKSSHIV

-352 PQLMSVMARDIEG
+352 PQLMSVMTRDIEG
-365 MERFNVIGSS
+365 MQRFNVIGSS
-375 VRRDFYT
+375 ARRDFYT

-397 WGSNPDFKKIRKDI
+397 WGETPSFKNIRKDI
-411 KRSIMT
+411 KASLMT
-417 YYYNSEA
+417 YFYNSEA

-488 KRVEVKEMKGGT
+488 KRVEIKEMKGGT

-508 VNKPSHEPHRSLMPS
+508 VNKPSHEPHRSLMPHVV
-523 TIHSV
+523 HSV
-528 DGLILRWVVEILN
+528 DALMMRWVVEILN

-572 ARLYKEDILNS
+572 ARLYKEDILGS
-583 ILRQIQPDASFKL
+583 ILRQIQPDAEFEL
-596 PEYSEE
+596 PEYDPA
-602 VYQAIR
+602 VYEAIR
-608 GNTEG
+608 NNTDG

>member
-1 MYISG
+1 MV
-6 GNMTDLRM
+6 DLQL

-30 VSQWLID
+30 VSQWLSD
-37 YKAGL
+37 YKSGL
-42 WGKPYESK
+42 WGKTYESK
-50 DLRLSKVEAYL
+50 DIRLSKVEANL
-61 DDIPLWVL
+61 EDIPLWVL
-69 LSVASNSA
+69 LSVASNTS

-96 LAIKTGAEILSICDG
+96 LAIKTGAEILSICNG
-111 LGFSIERPIYGEGNT
+111 LGYEIERPIYGQGNT

-137 EVLSLQAL
+137 EVLALQAL
-145 EFYPMPELTIPS
+145 EFYPMPENSIPS

-167 GHRENRHNN
+167 GHRENRHSNPI
-176 GVNMSVLSI
+176 NMSVLAI
-185 LSTVGYKLTDIA
+185 LSTVGYRLTPIA
-197 KDVEP
+197 TMTED
-202 KPEGVKQEDWDNYL
+202 KPEGVREEDWDNYL
-216 SQSEIVKAE
+216 EQCEIVKAE

-238 KRGRVYSHGYHI
+238 KRGRVYSKGYHC
-250 NIQSSEY
+250 NVQANEY

-287 LDKELWADRVAFVDS
+287 LDKLTWDERVAYVDEH
-302 NIDAMLADIDGWS
+302 ITDMLSDIDGWA

-323 AKSALLA
+323 AKSALLG
-330 YRDSLASGKSNHIV
+330 YKDSLATGKSSHIV

-352 PQLMSVMARDIEG
+352 PQLMSVMTRDIEG
-365 MERFNVIGSS
+365 MKRFNVIGSS
-375 VRRDFYT
+375 ARRDFYT
-382 EVAQAIYDQ
+382 EVATAIYDQ

-397 WGSNPDFKKIRKDI
+397 WGETPSFKNIRKDI

-488 KRVEVKEMKGGT
+488 KRIEVKEMKGGT

-508 VNKPSHEPHRSLMPS
+508 VNKPSHEPHRSLMPKHLGYS
-523 TIHSV
+523 I
-528 DGLILRWVVEILN
+528 EI
-541 DQGIQVSP
+541 
-549 IHDSFGVH
+549 
-557 AEHCDALREAYRKCL
+557 
-572 ARLYKEDILNS
+572 
-583 ILRQIQPDASFKL
+583 
-596 PEYSEE
+596 
-602 VYQAIR
+602 
-608 GNTEG
+608 
-613 YYIC
+613 YYV

>member
-1 MYISG
+1 MV
-6 GNMTDLRM
+6 DLKL

-24 AEIHSR
+24 AEIHKR
-30 VSQWLID
+30 VSKWLQD
-37 YKAGL
+37 YRLGL
-42 WGKPYESK
+42 WGKTYESK
-50 DLRLSKVEAYL
+50 DIRVAKVEAAL
-61 DDIPLWVL
+61 EDIPLWVL
-69 LSVASNSA
+69 FSIASNSA

-96 LAIKTGAEILSICDG
+96 LAIKTGAELLSICDG
-111 LGFSIERPIYGEGNT
+111 LGYEIERPIYGQGNT

-145 EFYPMPELTIPS
+145 EFYPMPELAIPDCPKS
-157 YSKDASRVLL
+157 NAQVLL
-167 GHRENRHNN
+167 GHRENRHENTL
-176 GVNMSVLSI
+176 NMSVLSI
-185 LSTVGYKLTDIA
+185 LGSVGYRLTPIA
-197 KDVEP
+197 TMTED
-202 KPEGVKQEDWDNYL
+202 KPNGVRQEDWQNYL
-216 SQSEIVKAE
+216 EQCEIVKAE
-225 LANKPFYFKWAYD
+225 LGSKPFYFKWAYD
-238 KRGRVYSHGYHI
+238 KRGRVYSRGYHI
-250 NIQSSEY
+250 QIQANEF

-268 ELTDRGW
+268 DLTDRGW

-287 LDKELWADRVAFVDS
+287 LDKLTWDERVAYVDEH
-302 NIDAMLADIDGWS
+302 ITDMLADIDAWS
-315 EKADDKLL
+315 DKADDKLL

-330 YRDSLASGKSNHIV
+330 YKESLATGKSNHIV

-352 PQLMSVMARDIEG
+352 PQLMSVMTRDIEG
-365 MERFNVIGSS
+365 MQRFNVIGSS
-375 VRRDFYT
+375 TRRDFYT
-382 EVAQAIYDQ
+382 EVTTAIYDQ

-488 KRVEVKEMKGGT
+488 KRVEIKEMKGGT

-523 TIHSV
+523 TIHSI
-528 DGLILRWVVEILN
+528 DALMMRWVVEILN

-572 ARLYKEDILNS
+572 ARLYKEDILGS
-583 ILRQIQPDASFKL
+583 ILRQIQPDARFEL
-596 PEYSEE
+596 PEYDPAIYE
-602 VYQAIR
+602 AIR
-608 GNTEG
+608 NNTDG

>member
-1 MYISG
+1 MVDI
-6 GNMTDLRM
+6 RM

-24 AEIHSR
+24 SEIHSR
-30 VSQWLID
+30 VSQWLQD
-37 YKAGL
+37 YKSGL
-42 WGKPYESK
+42 WGKTYESK
-50 DLRLSKVEAYL
+50 DLRLSKIEANL
-61 DDIPLWVL
+61 EDIPLWVL
-69 LSVASNSA
+69 LSVASNHQ

-126 FMVTCKLDRLS
+126 FMVHCHLDRLAD
-137 EVLSLQAL
+137 VLALQAL
-145 EFYPMPELTIPS
+145 EFYPMPEVSIPDCPKS
-157 YSKDASRVLL
+157 NAQVLL
-167 GHRENRHNN
+167 GHRENRHENTL
-176 GVNMSVLSI
+176 NMSVLSI
-185 LSTVGYKLTDIA
+185 LGSVGYRLTPIA
-197 KDVEP
+197 TMTEE
-202 KPEGVKQEDWDNYL
+202 KPEGVRDTDWDNYL
-216 SQSEIVKAE
+216 EQCEIVKAE

-238 KRGRVYSHGYHI
+238 KRGRVYSKGYHI
-250 NIQSSEY
+250 QIQANEF
-257 HKACLSFSKSV
+257 HKACLAFSKSV
-268 ELTDRGW
+268 DLTDRGW

-287 LDKELWADRVAFVDS
+287 LDKKLWADRVAYVDEH
-302 NIDAMLADIDGWS
+302 ITDMLADIDAWS
-315 EKADDKLL
+315 AKADEPLL

-330 YRDSLASGKSNHIV
+330 YKDSLATGKSSHIV

-352 PQLMSVMARDIEG
+352 PQLMSVMTRDIEG

-375 VRRDFYT
+375 TRRDFYT

-397 WGSNPDFKKIRKDI
+397 WGETPSFKNIRKDI
-411 KRSIMT
+411 KASIMT
-417 YYYNSEA
+417 YFYNSEA

-430 GEDSKELKVFYDV
+430 GEDSKELKVFSDV

-453 LKGYINSL
+453 LKSYINSL

-488 KRVEVKEMKGGT
+488 KRVEIKEMKGGT

-508 VNKPSHEPHRSLMPS
+508 VNKPSHEPHRSLMPHAV
-523 TIHSV
+523 HSV
-528 DGLILRWVVEILN
+528 DALMMRWVVEILN

-572 ARLYKEDILNS
+572 ARLYKEDILNG
-583 ILRQIQPDASFKL
+583 ILRQIQPNAEFKL
-596 PEYSEE
+596 PEYDPAIYE
-602 VYQAIR
+602 AIR
-608 GNTEG
+608 SNTDG

>member
-1 MYISG
+1 MV
-6 GNMTDLRM
+6 DLKL

-30 VSQWLID
+30 VSQWLSD
-37 YKAGL
+37 YKSGL
-42 WGKPYESK
+42 WGKTYESK
-50 DLRLSKVEAYL
+50 DIRLSKVEAAL
-61 DDIPLWVL
+61 EDIPLWVL
-69 LSVASNSA
+69 VSVASNSD

-89 FLEDETI
+89 YLEDETL

-111 LGFSIERPIYGEGNT
+111 LGFQIERPVYGEGNT
-126 FMVTCKLDRLS
+126 FMVHCHLDRLR
-137 EVLSLQAL
+137 EVLALQAL
-145 EFYPMPELTIPS
+145 EFYPMPEVSIPDCPKS
-157 YSKDASRVLL
+157 NAQVLL
-167 GHRENRHNN
+167 GHRENRHENTL
-176 GVNMSVLSI
+176 NMSVLSI
-185 LSTVGYKLTDIA
+185 LGSVGYKLTPIA
-197 KDVEP
+197 TMVEP
-202 KPEGVKQEDWDNYL
+202 KPEGVRDTDWQNYL
-216 SQSEIVKAE
+216 EQCEIVKSE
-225 LANKPFYFKWAYD
+225 LADKPFYFKWAYD
-238 KRGRVYSHGYHI
+238 KRGRVYSRGYHI
-250 NIQSSEY
+250 QIQANEF

-268 ELTDRGW
+268 DLTDRGW

-287 LDKELWADRVAFVDS
+287 LDKLTWDERVAYVDEHITEMLAG
-302 NIDAMLADIDGWS
+302 IDAWS
-315 EKADDKLL
+315 AKADDPLL

-330 YRDSLASGKSNHIV
+330 YKESLATGKSNHIV

-352 PQLMSVMARDIEG
+352 PQLMSVMTRDIEG
-365 MERFNVIGSS
+365 MQRFNVIGSN

-397 WGSNPDFKKIRKDI
+397 WGETPSFKNIRKDI
-411 KRSIMT
+411 KRSLMT
-417 YYYNSEA
+417 YFYNSEA

-488 KRVEVKEMKGGT
+488 KRIEVKEMKGGT

-508 VNKPSHEPHRSLMPS
+508 VNKASHEPHRSLCPNLV
-523 TIHSV
+523 HSV
-528 DGLILRWVVEILN
+528 DSLLMRWVVEILN

-572 ARLYKEDILNS
+572 ARLYKEDILND
-583 ILRQIQPDASFKL
+583 ILKQIQPDAEFEL

>member
-1 MYISG
+1 MI
-6 GNMTDLRM
+6 DIRI

-30 VSQWLID
+30 VSQWLSD
-37 YKAGL
+37 YKSSL
-42 WGKPYESK
+42 WGKTYESK

-61 DDIPLWVL
+61 EDIPLWVL
-69 LSVASNSA
+69 VSVASNNP

-89 FLEDETI
+89 FLENETI

-111 LGFSIERPIYGEGNT
+111 LGFSIERPVYGQGNT
-126 FMVTCKLDRLS
+126 FMVHCKLDRLS
-137 EVLSLQAL
+137 EVLALQAL
-145 EFYPMPELTIPS
+145 EFYPMPELAIPDCPKS
-157 YSKDASRVLL
+157 NAQVLL
-167 GHRENRHNN
+167 GHRENRHENSL
-176 GVNMSVLSI
+176 NMSVLSM
-185 LSTVGYKLTDIA
+185 LGSVGYKLTPIA
-197 KDVEP
+197 AMTED
-202 KPEGVKQEDWDNYL
+202 KPEGARQEDWENYL
-216 SQSEIVKAE
+216 EQCEIVKSE
-225 LANKPFYFKWAYD
+225 LANKSFYFKWAYD
-238 KRGRVYSHGYHI
+238 KRGRVYSRGYHI

-257 HKACLSFSKSV
+257 HKACLAFSKEV

-287 LDKELWADRVAFVDS
+287 LDKELWADRVAFVDN
-302 NIDAMLADIDGWS
+302 NIDAMLTDIDAWS
-315 EKADDKLL
+315 AKADEPLL

-330 YRDSLASGKSNHIV
+330 YQESLATGKSSHIV

-352 PQLMSVMARDIEG
+352 PQLMSVMTRDIAG
-365 MERFNVIGSS
+365 MQRFNVIGSS

-411 KRSIMT
+411 KQSIMT

-488 KRVEVKEMKGGT
+488 KRVEIKEMKGGT

-523 TIHSV
+523 TVHSI
-528 DGLILRWVVEILN
+528 DGLILRWVVEML
-541 DQGIQVSP
+541 DEKGIQVSP

-572 ARLYKEDILNS
+572 ARLYKEDILNG
-583 ILRQIQPDASFKL
+583 ILRQIQPDARFKL